1 MAWGDGKRVGQLEA
15 EVANLRQWVAQL
27 QGMDAVTLASQIAQ
41 MRQDLAVLQAEAAAA
56 KQAAN
61 AAQAEERAARAQL
74 VEDLEAA
81 EVQEAGFYTFNH
93 PLQDAVAYKDALTQT
108 QTQMK
113 QLIKAKRAVEATTN
127 WQVNGS
133 SSKGAAMVRD
143 FSKLLLRAYNSE
155 ADALVRALRPHTLDS
170 AKGRL
175 DKAATAIERL
185 GKSMSIRISPA
196 YHRLRF
202 RELELTADYLVK
214 KQQEKEAERDQR
226 AQLRDEAKAR
236 AEMEAALVKLRKEQQ
251 HYQQLMQRL
260 DPSDEDGLAV
270 AREKLA
276 EIGQSI
282 EGVEARAANTRA
294 GHVYVISN
302 IGAFGPDMVKI
313 GMTRRLEPMDRVI
326 ELGDASVPFRF
337 DVHALV
343 FHQDAVALETHLH
356 QALEHRKVNQ
366 INTRREFFYAK
377 PSEVRTLLEKYA
389 GSFLLE
395 YKEVPDALE
404 WHGSGSVQRATPP
417 RSDQPVP
424 VMAAELN
431 GTPTAEPV
439 KAAVASRFDG
449 PPPDGDPE
457 AKAAWYVSPDDQALW
472 RRWDGSGWTEET
484 KQR

>member
-1 MAWGDGKRVGQLEA
+1 MAWGDGKRVAELEA
-15 EVANLRQWVAQL
+15 EVANLRQWIEHL
-27 QGMDAVTLASQIAQ
+27 QGTDAMALASQIGQ
-41 MRQDLAVLQAEAAAA
+41 MRREVAELQAQAAAA
-56 KQAAN
+56 KQAVVD
-61 AAQAEERAARAQL
+61 AQAEERAARSQL
-74 VEDLEAA
+74 VEDLESA

-108 QTQMK
+108 QAQMK
-113 QLIKAKRAVEATTN
+113 RLIRAKSAVEATTN
-127 WQVNGS
+127 WRVDGS
-133 SSKGAAMVRD
+133 PTKGAAMVRD

-155 ADALVRALRPHTLDS
+155 ADALVRALRPHTLAS

-185 GKSMSIRISPA
+185 GKTMSIRISPS

-202 RELELTADYLVK
+202 RELELTADYLIK
-214 KQQEKEAERDQR
+214 KQQEKEAERDRR

-236 AEMEAALVKLRKEQQ
+236 AEMEAALVKLRKEEQ
-251 HYQQLMQRL
+251 HYQQLIQRL
-260 DPSDEDGLAV
+260 DPSDESGLAV
-270 AREKLA
+270 ARDKLA

-302 IGAFGPDMVKI
+302 IGAFGPAMVKI

-343 FHQDAVALETHLH
+343 FHEDAVALETHLH

-377 PSEVRTLLEKYA
+377 PGEVRTLLEKYA

-395 YKEVPDALE
+395 YKETPDALE

-417 RSDQPVP
+417 RSEEPVP
-424 VMAAELN
+424 VAA
-431 GTPTAEPV
+431 GGPAGIPTADAV
-439 KAAVASRFDG
+439 KVAVAPPFDD